1 MTVQAINLQLPANL
15 YQRLVEAAEASQQP
29 LNEIVLQSIRVGL
42 PPDLAHVPQRF
53 QDDFRSLNQLSDELL
68 WQIVQQDLADNK
80 IELYEQL
87 LAKNQ
92 QGDLNSDEQLTLDT
106 LREEAD
112 LLMLRRSYA
121 YTLLKWRGHRIP
133 TVQEL
138 QIPWVVYQP

>member
-1 MTVQAINLQLPANL
+1 MTVQAINLQLPTNL

-29 LNEIVLQSIRVGL
+29 LNEVVLQSIRVGL
-42 PPDLAHVPQRF
+42 PPSLTHVPERF
-53 QDDFRSLNQLSDELL
+53 RDDLRSLNQLSDKLL
-68 WQIVQQDLADNK
+68 WQIARQDLADDK
-80 IELYEQL
+80 AELYERL

-92 QGDLNSDEQLTLDT
+92 QGDLKADEQLTLNI

-133 TVQEL
+133 TLEEL
-138 QIPWVVYQP
+138 QMP